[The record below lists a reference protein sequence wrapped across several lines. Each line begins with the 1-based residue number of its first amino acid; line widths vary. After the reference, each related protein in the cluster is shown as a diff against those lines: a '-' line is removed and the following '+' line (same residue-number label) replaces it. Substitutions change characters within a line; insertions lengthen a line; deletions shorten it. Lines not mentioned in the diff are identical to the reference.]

1 MGVMDIQIRGG
12 DNLPVRQ
19 FKLQDM
25 VENPSIIMIAKRGS
39 GKSWIVR
46 AIMMHFNKIPC
57 GIVIAPTDRMNSFY
71 NDFFPDTYIHYQYQS
86 IIISKILD
94 RQTQMIDKQQA
105 KKSKGINIDVRTF
118 IIMDDCLGDKKS
130 WVRDAPILELL
141 FNGRHYQI
149 MYILTMQFAL
159 GITPELR
166 TNFDYIFLLKAD
178 FISEQ
183 RKLFDHYA
191 GMFPNFDSFRQV
203 FNELTAEFGAMVID
217 NRRKASN
224 PLERLFW
231 YRAPN
236 LSNTKCMIGGKQFR
250 KFHECNYDKDWRKK
264 QNNYDFVQWT
274 NDVKKNRGVIRVEK
288 EEVDENGNII
298 DKKKQSTQNFM
309 KNHKFNN
316 DSFNGYN
323 NNDNYASYNKSY
335 NNGGFR
341 KF

>member
-1 MGVMDIQIRGG
+1 MDIQIRGG

-71 NDFFPDTYIHYQYQS
+71 NDFFPDTYIHYQYKS

-105 KKSKGINIDVRTF
+105 KKSKGVHIDVRTC

-217 NRRKASN
+217 NRRKAAN

-250 KFHECNYDKDWRKK
+250 KFHEYNYDKDWRRK

-274 NDVKKNRGVIRVEK
+274 NDVKKNKGIIRVEK

-309 KNHKFNN
+309 KHHR
-316 DSFNGYN
+316 N
-323 NNDNYASYNKSY
+323 NNDNNDNDNYNAYNTNNYGSYHR
-335 NNGGFR
+335 F
-341 KF
+341 

>member
-1 MGVMDIQIRGG
+1 MRGG
-12 DNLPVRQ
+12 DSLPVRQ
-19 FKLQDM
+19 FKLENM

-39 GKSWIVR
+39 GKSWVVR

-57 GIVIAPTDRMNSFY
+57 GVVIAPTDRMNSFY

-86 IIISKILD
+86 KIITKILD
-94 RQTQMIDKQQA
+94 RQTQMIDKQIA
-105 KKSKGINIDVRTF
+105 KKKQGKHLDARTF

-166 TNFDYIFLLKAD
+166 SNFDYIFLLKAE

-183 RKLFDHYA
+183 KKLFDHYA

-203 FNELTAEFGAMVID
+203 FNTLVGDFGSMVID
-217 NRRKASN
+217 NRCRATN

-231 YRAPN
+231 YKAPD
-236 LSNTKCMIGGKQFR
+236 LSNTKCIIGCKQFR
-250 KFHECNYDKDWRKK
+250 MFHENNYNKDWRKK
-264 QNNYDFVQWT
+264 KSNYDFVSWT
-274 NDVKKNRGVIRVEK
+274 NDIKKHKGVINVEK
-288 EEVDENGNII
+288 EEIDENGNVI
-298 DKKKQSTQNFM
+298 DKKKQSTM
-309 KNHKFNN
+309 KFNKTHR
-316 DSFNGYN
+316 N
-323 NNDNYASYNKSY
+323 NNNYSADNSY
-335 NNGGFR
+335 NNQYSTY

>member
-1 MGVMDIQIRGG
+1 MGVMDVQMRGG

-25 VENPSIIMIAKRGS
+25 VENPSIVMIAKRGS
-39 GKSWIVR
+39 GKSWVTK
-46 AIMMHFNKIPC
+46 AIMMHFNSIPC

-71 NDFFPDTYIHYQYQS
+71 NDFFPDSYIHYQYQS
-86 IIISKILD
+86 KIITKILD

-105 KKSKGINIDVRTF
+105 KKKQGKNLDVRTF

-149 MYILTMQFAL
+149 MYILTMQFPL

-166 TNFDYIFLLKAD
+166 SNFDYIFLLKED
-178 FISEQ
+178 FISNQ
-183 RKLFDHYA
+183 KKLFDHYA

-203 FNELTAEFGAMVID
+203 FSALTADFGCMVID

-231 YRAPN
+231 YKAPDLAN
-236 LSNTKCMIGGKQFR
+236 QKCMMGGKQFR
-250 KFHECNYDKDWRKK
+250 MYHEYNYDKDWRKR
-264 QNNYDFVQWT
+264 NTNYDFVAWS
-274 NDVKKNRGVIRVEK
+274 NDVKKNKSAIHVEL
-288 EEVDENGNII
+288 EEVDDNGNII
-298 DKKKQSTQNFM
+298 DKKKQSTQ
-309 KNHKFNN
+309 KFIKAHQKQPN
-316 DSFNGYN
+316 DYTNTN
-323 NNDNYASYNKSY
+323 TSY
-335 NNGGFR
+335 

>member
-1 MGVMDIQIRGG
+1 MDIQIKGG

-19 FKLQDM
+19 FKLSDM

-46 AIMMHFNKIPC
+46 CIMMHFNKIPC

-86 IIISKILD
+86 KIITKILE
-94 RQTQMIDKQQA
+94 RQTQMIDKQSA
-105 KKSKGINIDVRTF
+105 KKKNGKHLDARTF

-149 MYILTMQFAL
+149 MYILTMQYPL

-166 TNFDYIFLLKAD
+166 SNFDYIFLLKED
-178 FISEQ
+178 FVSQQ

-203 FNELTAEFGAMVID
+203 FSSLTADFGSMVID

-231 YRAPN
+231 FRAPD
-236 LSNTKCMIGGKQFR
+236 LTGQLRMMGGKQFR
-250 KFHECNYDKDWRKK
+250 KFHENNYDKDWRKK
-264 QNNYDFVQWT
+264 QHVYDFVAWT
-274 NDVKKNRGVIRVEK
+274 NDVKKNKSVINVEK
-288 EEVDENGNII
+288 EEVDECGNVI

-309 KNHKFNN
+309 KSHNKYNN
-316 DSFNGYN
+316 EGFNGYN
-323 NNDNYASYNKSY
+323 GGY
-335 NNGGFR
+335 NGGYSRF
-341 KF
+341 